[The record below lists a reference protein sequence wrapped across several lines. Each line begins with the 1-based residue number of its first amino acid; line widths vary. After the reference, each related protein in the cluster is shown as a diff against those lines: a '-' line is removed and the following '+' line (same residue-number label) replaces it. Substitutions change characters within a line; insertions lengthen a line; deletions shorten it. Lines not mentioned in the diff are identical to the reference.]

1 MSWQNPCRLD
11 VEGPG
16 LHCRCWWIGDPCCG
30 CHEQMQ
36 PPGPRRMH
44 GPACNPRPPLRAL
57 LRHLIEAHCPEGWE
71 PECFIVGPRAYAVGS
86 APLRC
91 RGAGLSAHLL
101 PSSGLRSRTRLA
113 HHPRGADAGGIGC
126 GMTLAVRLLEGIVN
140 LIERYVPEQRREVEI
155 ANLLAVAKEIAGPEL
170 TMGR

>member
-16 LHCRCWWIGDPCCG
+16 LHCPCWWLGDPCCG

-71 PECFIVGPRAYAVGS
+71 PECFIVGPRAYAVEQLHRDAAALGY
-86 APLRC
+86 PLICC
-91 RGAGLSAHLL
+91 RH
-101 PSSGLRSRTRLA
+101 PSCDPSHVSLITR
-113 HHPRGADAGGIGC
+113 
-126 GMTLAVRLLEGIVN
+126 AVRLLPAG
-140 LIERYVPEQRREVEI
+140 VE
-155 ANLLAVAKEIAGPEL
+155 
-170 TMGR
+170 